1 MHGSI
6 KGQIMHLFSK
16 SGINKI
22 GQSKLQAKSSA
33 RMALA
38 AEGRSGTSTNVAG
51 KTGIHAISTK
61 ENYLDK
67 WEEIARFAKE
77 EYGIRDLE
85 KISTDIIKEFLE
97 EKIEKGVS
105 YTHWSGYAAAVCKLE
120 KALNDYSTKY
130 DRGNSYDLRQAVSQ
144 LRPVAAA
151 ELPRFEGQRNYA
163 DPNKLICVI
172 KNPAHQLAAKIQYES
187 GLRIAGATSIRPEQ
201 LRGITSD
208 KFTGKA
214 VGQIS
219 YIGKG
224 GKAGTAQMSP
234 VTYAQLVEHIARHG
248 SFAVSQ
254 DGYRGAMKQAAKL
267 TGQQYNGSHGL
278 RWNFA
283 QERFC
288 ELQAAHVSYET
299 ALGAVSNELGHN
311 RIGITYHYLGLD

>member
-6 KGQIMHLFSK
+6 KGQIMHLFNK

-22 GQSKLQAKSSA
+22 GQSKLQDKTSA

-38 AEGRSGTSTNVAG
+38 AEGRSGTSTNIAG

-85 KISTDIIKEFLE
+85 KVSTDIIKEFLE

-105 YTHWSGYAAAVCKLE
+105 YSHWNGYAAAVGKLE

-130 DRGNSYDLRQAVSQ
+130 GRGNSYDLREAVSP
-144 LRPVAAA
+144 LRAEAAA
-151 ELPRFEGQRNYA
+151 ELPRFEGLRHYA

-224 GKAGTAQMSP
+224 GKAG
-234 VTYAQLVEHIARHG
+234 IA
-248 SFAVSQ
+248 
-254 DGYRGAMKQAAKL
+254 
-267 TGQQYNGSHGL
+267 
-278 RWNFA
+278 
-283 QERFC
+283 
-288 ELQAAHVSYET
+288 
-299 ALGAVSNELGHN
+299 
-311 RIGITYHYLGLD
+311 